1 MSETAFT
8 NRNDAGWFVRS
19 HASLGRVGGDSG
31 HQSTRICELPRHL
44 AYRDVQTRMLL
55 GQWAANLAG
64 LERRR
69 LNELDQ
75 QTGRAS
81 TPPANEC
88 GRQEKLNEP
97 SHVWRAR
104 ASTLTEEPFSVEG
117 LPGV

>member
-8 NRNDAGWFVRS
+8 NRNDAGCFGRS
-19 HASLGRVGGDSG
+19 HPSLGRVGGDPG
-31 HQSTRICELPRHL
+31 PQSTRICELPRHL

-64 LERRR
+64 LERRL

-81 TPPANEC
+81 TPPANEF
-88 GRQEKLNEP
+88 GRQEKLNQP
-97 SHVWRAR
+97 SQVGRAQ

-117 LPGV
+117 FPV

>member
-8 NRNDAGWFVRS
+8 NRNDAGWFGRS

-64 LERRR
+64 LERRL

-81 TPPANEC
+81 TPPANEF
-88 GRQEKLNEP
+88 GRQEKLNQP
-97 SHVWRAR
+97 SQVGRAQ

-117 LPGV
+117 FPV